1 MNEYDEVE
9 LIADQP
15 QWNLRA
21 GALGAVV
28 DAVPGADFVTVEFY
42 GPNEENAVH
51 LVPVDLV
58 RVTDRYAAPAPTGTA
73 VAHP

>member
-1 MNEYDEVE
+1 MNEYDEVG
-9 LIADQP
+9 LIMDQP

-21 GALGAVV
+21 GARGAVV
-28 DAVPGADFVTVEFY
+28 DAVPGEDVVAVEFY
-42 GPNEENAVH
+42 GPDEENAVH
-51 LVPVDLV
+51 LVPADLL

>member
-1 MNEYDEVE
+1 MNEYDEVA

-28 DAVPGADFVTVEFY
+28 DAVPGEDVVAVEFY
-42 GPNEENAVH
+42 GPDEENAVH
-51 LVPVDLV
+51 LVPVGLL
-58 RVTDRYAAPAPTGTA
+58 RVTDRYPAPTSSETA
-73 VAHP
+73 AAHP